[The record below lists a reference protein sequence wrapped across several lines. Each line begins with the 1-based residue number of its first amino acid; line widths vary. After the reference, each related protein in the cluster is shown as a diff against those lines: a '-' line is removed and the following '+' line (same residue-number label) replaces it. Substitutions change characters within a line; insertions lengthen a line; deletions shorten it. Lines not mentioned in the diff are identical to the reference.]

1 MKPLAAIIIPV
12 LVLLLVA
19 MNAAHVESRR
29 SGMMYQL
36 YVFGDSYADTG
47 NLPKSNLSRES
58 RQWYKPYGTS
68 SPSGRFSN
76 RFVQSDFV
84 ASWLG
89 HHEAPQT
96 FRLRNRNDITRFG
109 MNFAVAGSGVL
120 EVPEKVATLS
130 KQVDNF
136 EGLIKDRTF
145 PPWRLR
151 FSLALIAISGNDYA
165 RIANMSSS
173 NDTLALIETVTTG
186 IAKEVQRLQDLGM
199 NRILVNNMH
208 PLGCTPFRTRPNSYT
223 HCDDVANA
231 VAATHNKL
239 LAEKLGNYRGNVML
253 LDLNTAFSRVV
264 HPNPNATGSDDET
277 LAKTFKNKL
286 RPSCESFDPK
296 GYCGQEDENGS
307 PQYSVTDDLSKD
319 MFSNFYWDD
328 VHPTHTGWFVAMMQ
342 LEEEAKAFLDLKN

>member
-1 MKPLAAIIIPV
+1 MKHLAANIIPV
-12 LVLLLVA
+12 LVFLLVA

-47 NLPKSNLSRES
+47 NVPKSNLSRES
-58 RQWYKPYGTS
+58 RQWYKPYGNP

-76 RFVQSDFV
+76 RFVQSDFI

-96 FRLRNRNDITRFG
+96 FRLRNRNDIRRFG

-151 FSLALIAISGNDYA
+151 FSLALV
-165 RIANMSSS
+165 R
-173 NDTLALIETVTTG
+173 LR
-186 IAKEVQRLQDLGM
+186 QRL
-199 NRILVNNMH
+199 
-208 PLGCTPFRTRPNSYT
+208 RPPRQ
-223 HCDDVANA
+223 HELRRR
-231 VAATHNKL
+231 H
-239 LAEKLGNYRGNVML
+239 
-253 LDLNTAFSRVV
+253 
-264 HPNPNATGSDDET
+264 ATGSDDET
-277 LAKTFKNKL
+277 LAKTTFKNKL

-296 GYCGQEDENGS
+296 GYCGHEDENGS

-319 MFSNFYWDD
+319 MSSNFYWDD
-328 VHPTHTGWFVAMMQ
+328 VHPHPYRLVRRHDAAGGGSQGFP
-342 LEEEAKAFLDLKN
+342 